1 MQALSNVRQSLSSGE
16 RLSRHRHPYPYAAV
30 VLAGAYREAGSGG
43 RFRVRSGEV
52 MFHDAFE
59 AHLNSVEPA
68 GAVILNI
75 PMSVHIPMSPRDA
88 GGAHFGVADVDALA
102 AMAERDLFA
111 AAQELL
117 DSLVELPAP
126 AGDWPDLLAAD
137 LRRNAVPC
145 LADWSARHGLTP
157 HSLSRGFRAAFGVT
171 PKRFG
176 LECKAHAA
184 LRRIR
189 VCGDSLCSIAMDSG
203 FSDQAHMTRTVADIT
218 GSPPSRWQTPLRA
231 PSPCAP
237 SSQIP
242 HAGIC
247 RTKCP

>member
-1 MQALSNVRQSLSSGE
+1 MQAVSTLRQNLSSGE

-52 MFHDAFE
+52 IFHDAFE
-59 AHLNSVEPA
+59 AHLNCVEQA

-75 PMSVHIPMSPRDA
+75 PMSLGDA
-88 GGAHFGVADVDALA
+88 GRAHFGVADPDALA
-102 AMAERDLFA
+102 AMAERDLFV
-111 AAQELL
+111 AAQALL

-126 AGDWPDLLAAD
+126 QADWPDLLAAD

-145 LADWSARHGLTP
+145 LADWSVRHGLTP
-157 HSLSRGFRAAFGVT
+157 HLLSRGFRAAFGVT

-184 LRRIR
+184 LRRLR
-189 VCGDSLCSIAMDSG
+189 EGCDSLSTIAADSG
-203 FSDQAHMTRTVADIT
+203 FADQAHMTRAVAEIT
-218 GSPPSRWQTPLRA
+218 GSPPSRW
-231 PSPCAP
+231 
-237 SSQIP
+237 
-242 HAGIC
+242 
-247 RTKCP
+247 RTGKP

>member
-1 MQALSNVRQSLSSGE
+1 MRAVSSLRQRLSSGE

-43 RFRVRSGEV
+43 RFRVQSGEV
-52 MFHDAFE
+52 IFHGAFE
-59 AHLNSVEPA
+59 AHLNCVEQT

-75 PMSVHIPMSPRDA
+75 PMRPRDA
-88 GGAHFGVADVDALA
+88 CRAHFGVADADALA
-102 AMAERDLFA
+102 AMAERDPFA

-117 DSLVELPAP
+117 DSLVELPMAS
-126 AGDWPDLLAAD
+126 GDWPDLLAAD

-176 LECKAHAA
+176 LECKSHAA
-184 LRRIR
+184 LRRIGM
-189 VCGDSLCSIAMDSG
+189 CADSLSSIAVDSG
-203 FSDQAHMTRTVADIT
+203 FSDQAHMTRAMVEIT
-218 GSPPSRWQTPLRA
+218 GCTPSRWRSVPA
-231 PSPCAP
+231 C
-237 SSQIP
+237 
-242 HAGIC
+242 
-247 RTKCP
+247 

>member
-1 MQALSNVRQSLSSGE
+1 MQAVSNLRQSLSSGE

-43 RFRVRSGEV
+43 RFRVKSGEV
-52 MFHDAFE
+52 IFHAAFE
-59 AHLNSVEPA
+59 AHLNCAEQA

-75 PMSVHIPMSPRDA
+75 PMSQHMPMSPRDV
-88 GGAHFGVADVDALA
+88 GGAHFGVADADALA
-102 AMAERDLFA
+102 ATAERDPFV

-117 DSLVELPAP
+117 ESLVELPAP

-145 LADWSARHGLTP
+145 LADWSASHGLTP
-157 HSLSRGFRAAFGVT
+157 HLLSRGFRAAFGVT

-189 VCGDSLCSIAMDSG
+189 ACSDSLSTIAADSG
-203 FSDQAHMTRTVADIT
+203 FADQAHMTRAVVGIT
-218 GSPPSRWQTPLRA
+218 GSAPSRWRRNYLDRA
-231 PSPCAP
+231 V
-237 SSQIP
+237 IEEVD
-242 HAGIC
+242 
-247 RTKCP
+247 R

>member
-1 MQALSNVRQSLSSGE
+1 MQAVSKLRQSLSSGE

-52 MFHDAFE
+52 IFHDAFE
-59 AHLNSVEPA
+59 AHLNCVEQA

-75 PMSVHIPMSPRDA
+75 PVSLRMPASLRDA
-88 GGAHFGVADVDALA
+88 GHAHFAVADADGLA
-102 AMAERDLFA
+102 AMAERDLFV
-111 AAQELL
+111 AAQELM

-126 AGDWPDLLAAD
+126 QGDWPDLLAAD
-137 LRRNAVPC
+137 LRRGAVPC

-157 HSLSRGFRAAFGVT
+157 HLLSRGFRAAFGVT

-184 LRRIR
+184 LRRMR
-189 VCGDSLCSIAMDSG
+189 VCNDSLSTIAVDSG
-203 FSDQAHMTRTVADIT
+203 FADQAHMTRAVTDIT
-218 GSPPSRWQTPLRA
+218 GSPPSRWRTGQLQLANSAA
-231 PSPCAP
+231 P
-237 SSQIP
+237 
-242 HAGIC
+242 
-247 RTKCP
+247 

>member
-1 MQALSNVRQSLSSGE
+1 MQALSNLRQSLSSGE

-75 PMSVHIPMSPRDA
+75 PMSTHMPMSPRIA
-88 GGAHFGVADVDALA
+88 GGAHFSVADVDALA
-102 AMAERDLFA
+102 AMAERDLSA
-111 AAQELL
+111 AAQELV
-117 DSLVELPAP
+117 DSLVALPAP
-126 AGDWPDLLAAD
+126 LGDWPDLLAAD

-157 HSLSRGFRAAFGVT
+157 HALSRGFRAAFGVT

-237 SSQIP
+237 SSQIRR
-242 HAGIC
+242 AGTC
-247 RTKCP
+247 HTKCR

>member
-1 MQALSNVRQSLSSGE
+1 MSSGE

-75 PMSVHIPMSPRDA
+75 PMSTHMPMSPRVA
-88 GGAHFGVADVDALA
+88 GGAHFSVADVDALA

-145 LADWSARHGLTP
+145 LADWSASHGLTP

>member
-1 MQALSNVRQSLSSGE
+1 MSSGE

-75 PMSVHIPMSPRDA
+75 PMSTHMPMSPRIA
-88 GGAHFGVADVDALA
+88 GGAHFSVADVDALA

-117 DSLVELPAP
+117 DSLVALPAP
-126 AGDWPDLLAAD
+126 LGDWPDLLAAD

-157 HSLSRGFRAAFGVT
+157 HALSRGFRAAFGVT